1 MSQERERERERA
13 KSSNPQIYVWIH
25 LRSSQPSVKECNRH
39 QRTNIRKLMEPD
51 ELSTGP
57 LWLKYD
63 GEQSTRAEPG
73 RQINHRLFLT
83 ELKRGPTPPQKQYR
97 PDKLQTR
104 TFQNLIKLILTPT
117 LKREREREIGR
128 KGKETRT
135 IRLQHNGVKIKT
147 E

>member
-1 MSQERERERERA
+1 
-13 KSSNPQIYVWIH
+13 
-25 LRSSQPSVKECNRH
+25 
-39 QRTNIRKLMEPD
+39 MEPD

-117 LKREREREIGR
+117 LKRERERER
-128 KGKETRT
+128 DREKGKGDPNHPAATQRRENQNR
-135 IRLQHNGVKIKT
+135 INLLSPWQLPYWQLDYV
-147 E
+147 